1 MNVEHAERDV
11 LAAEDDYV
19 AAEVKRD
26 GSALRRLIDEKFVH
40 NRSDGT
46 TGTKE
51 DLIEGVLQMNMVGQT
66 LRERTVLIEGEIAL
80 IFGTTDLRF
89 REPDKSERLSSL
101 RYTAT
106 YVNRNGEWRMLA
118 LQMQERLG

>member
-1 MNVEHAERDV
+1 MIAKSAEEEV
-11 LAAEDDYV
+11 LSVEDDYA

-26 GSALRRLIDEKFVH
+26 EPALRRLIDENFVH

-46 TGTKE
+46 TGSKD
-51 DLIEGVLQMNMVGQT
+51 DLIQGVLQTNMVGQT

-89 REPDKSERLSSL
+89 KDPGKPEVLSSL
-101 RYTAT
+101 RYTAI
-106 YVNRNGEWRMLA
+106 YIKRNGQWRMLA
-118 LQMQERLG
+118 LQMQQRVG